1 MKHNPDNRKD
11 NVEKIQCNISNTIK
25 NIHLA
30 DEMIEVTDDSNMKE
44 ILKEKNC
51 KREEALKDMRKEI
64 KEEAIARDIY
74 TKL

>member
-30 DEMIEVTDDSNMKE
+30 NEMIEVTDDDNMKQT
-44 ILKEKNC
+44 LKDKNC
-51 KREEALKDMRKEI
+51 RREEALKGMREEI
-64 KEEAIARDIY
+64 KEESIARENNY
-74 TKL
+74 K

>member
-30 DEMIEVTDDSNMKE
+30 NEMIEVTDDDNMKQT
-44 ILKEKNC
+44 LKEKNC
-51 KREEALKDMRKEI
+51 RREEALKGMREEI
-64 KEEAIARDIY
+64 KEESIARENNY
-74 TKL
+74 K